1 MNNVFVTEQRLV
13 SSLIPNA
20 RNPRK
25 ISVVEQRKLHE
36 RISKFGFI
44 SIPCITQDNEILSGR
59 QRIMDLM
66 QSGFGELMIDVR
78 VAVRALTDQEKK
90 EILLIEN
97 SHAGEWD
104 MELLAQDFNEILKA
118 DSFNTGYEDYLKGI
132 AIELDDVVLEPEP
145 ELPIVAKMSEHYS
158 SFVIVCTNEIDE
170 NHIAEKLGVDKM
182 KCYKSSKI
190 GNTHVVSA
198 KNFIESW

>member
-90 EILLIEN
+90 EILL
-97 SHAGEWD
+97 
-104 MELLAQDFNEILKA
+104 Q
-118 DSFNTGYEDYLKGI
+118 SF
-132 AIELDDVVLEPEP
+132 
-145 ELPIVAKMSEHYS
+145 
-158 SFVIVCTNEIDE
+158 
-170 NHIAEKLGVDKM
+170 
-182 KCYKSSKI
+182 
-190 GNTHVVSA
+190 
-198 KNFIESW
+198 